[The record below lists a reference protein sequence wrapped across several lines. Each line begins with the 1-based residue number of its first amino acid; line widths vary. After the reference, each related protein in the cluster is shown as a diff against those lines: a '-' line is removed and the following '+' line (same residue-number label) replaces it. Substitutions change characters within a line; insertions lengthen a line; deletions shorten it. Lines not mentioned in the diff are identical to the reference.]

1 MQSNAKCNQENKAD
15 KKKGKEMRQDR
26 LGKKVIQKTKVKLKS
41 EIYKKHKFNKKT
53 PSFDVCSFGFL
64 RD

>member
-1 MQSNAKCNQENKAD
+1 MLNAIRKNKAD
-15 KKKGKEMRQDR
+15 KKKREGNASRQT
-26 LGKKVIQKTKVKLKS
+26 GKKVIQKTKVKLKS